1 MDKQCKICGNLVTR
15 FVKSRNQYWDWC
27 SNKCMG
33 IDPDILEKKQKTN
46 INKFG
51 GHPMHNAES
60 RQKLVD
66 TFRAKYGVDNPSKS
80 PVVKEK
86 MRATFVANYGVDN
99 PSKSPEIVEK
109 IQKSAV
115 ERFETQKD
123 FILEKRKKTNLE
135 KFGRNTNKQIHIS
148 QESLHLMKDIEW
160 LKHQHYELK
169 KSCKQ
174 IAEELRVSPTPILN
188 LFAENDLSVIRHSV
202 STVEKDIIE
211 YLSNITDT
219 VIEQSNRKI
228 LTSQEI
234 DIWLPEKNLAI
245 EVNGIYWHCE
255 EKGKSKKYH
264 ISKTLECEKQ
274 NIHLLHIY
282 DTEWNDPIKNDIIKS
297 KLNHL
302 LGNSVKIPARKCQ
315 VKEIDNQSYKAFV
328 EQNHLQG
335 AISSRIKI
343 GLFYNDQLIAAAGF
357 GNSRFNRSFDFELL
371 RYCSK
376 KYHSV
381 VGGLSKILYYFD
393 KTHGPNSL
401 ISYADRRWS
410 TNINNNLY
418 QSAGFEIVGQSS
430 PNYKYFHLNDPELML
445 SRNQFQKHLLE
456 KKLKTYD
463 PDLSEYQNMSL
474 NGYYRIW
481 DCGNLIY
488 YRK

>member
-1 MDKQCKICGNLVTR
+1 
-15 FVKSRNQYWDWC
+15 
-27 SNKCMG
+27 MG

-188 LFAENDLSVIRHSV
+188 LFAENDLSVIRHSM

-228 LTSQEI
+228 LTSQ
-234 DIWLPEKNLAI
+234 
-245 EVNGIYWHCE
+245 
-255 EKGKSKKYH
+255 KSTYGYLK
-264 ISKTLECEKQ
+264 
-274 NIHLLHIY
+274 
-282 DTEWNDPIKNDIIKS
+282 
-297 KLNHL
+297 
-302 LGNSVKIPARKCQ
+302 
-315 VKEIDNQSYKAFV
+315 
-328 EQNHLQG
+328 
-335 AISSRIKI
+335 
-343 GLFYNDQLIAAAGF
+343 
-357 GNSRFNRSFDFELL
+357 
-371 RYCSK
+371 
-376 KYHSV
+376 
-381 VGGLSKILYYFD
+381 KIL
-393 KTHGPNSL
+393 L
-401 ISYADRRWS
+401 
-410 TNINNNLY
+410 
-418 QSAGFEIVGQSS
+418 
-430 PNYKYFHLNDPELML
+430 
-445 SRNQFQKHLLE
+445 
-456 KKLKTYD
+456 
-463 PDLSEYQNMSL
+463 
-474 NGYYRIW
+474 
-481 DCGNLIY
+481 
-488 YRK
+488 